1 MNCGDIRRL
10 APFYITGELDA
21 PRAAEFDAH
30 LKDCLSCMRELERQ
44 ARLDA
49 RLREVIL
56 AEETNVT
63 RVDRRVRELIAAEA
77 EGTPVPQL
85 QPRPRRWALATMG
98 IAAALLL
105 AATGYRT
112 LLGTHVARVYAD
124 AATDHRL
131 EIVQQ
136 EPRSWLT
143 DSSQIA
149 ALAAGQGIPASAVTA
164 LASGGYR
171 LGRAKFCWLDGRVF
185 LHLVFSGG
193 GQEFSVYLRQRDD
206 NPLPGPAREI
216 SNGRTLCASDL
227 GKEHVASIET
237 AHLMAMIVTDQSAEA
252 ALSFARF
259 ASAVL

>member
-1 MNCGDIRRL
+1 MNCGDITRL
-10 APFYITGELDA
+10 APFYISGELDA

-63 RVDRRVRELIAAEA
+63 RVDRRVRELILAEA
-77 EGTPVPQL
+77 EGAPVPQL
-85 QPRPRRWALATMG
+85 QPRPRRWVVATMG

-112 LLGTHVARVYAD
+112 LLGMNVARVYAD

-136 EPRSWLT
+136 QPRSWLT
-143 DSSQIA
+143 DSTQMA
-149 ALAAGQGIPASAVTA
+149 ALAAGQGIPASAETA
-164 LASGGYR
+164 LASGGYH
-171 LGRAKFCWLDGRVF
+171 LNRAKLCWLDGRVF
-185 LHLVFSGG
+185 LHLVFSAG
-193 GQEFSVYLRQRDD
+193 GQEFSVYLRQRDAK
-206 NPLPGPAREI
+206 PLPGPGREI
-216 SNGRTLCASDL
+216 SNGKTLCATDL

-237 AHLMAMIVTDQSAEA
+237 AQLTAVVVTDQSADA
-252 ALSFARF
+252 ALRFARF